1 MKLHRALLVLA
12 LLLAALPA
20 SAQKQPGPATFTVR
34 AEPIADEKAAFATVE
49 SLNVV
54 PARARIGGTV
64 VARPVRNGDAVTL
77 GQLLAVVADQKMALQ
92 MGALDAQIAGAQ
104 SQLGQAQADLAR
116 ADTLFR
122 QGSGP
127 RVTLDQARTAAEVA
141 ASTLRART
149 AEREVLRQQMTEG
162 EVLAPATGRVLD
174 VPVTRGSVVLPGDT
188 IATIAEHTYVL
199 RLRVPERHAAFLKA
213 GDPVRIDAAELDGA
227 GTLTDRAEVGRITL
241 VYPRIEDGRVVAD
254 AEAPDL
260 PDRFVGARIR
270 VWITAGTRT
279 GVVVPETFIITRF
292 GLDTVRLHRD
302 GGLIEVPVQ
311 RGQPHPTPPLPDGIE
326 ILSGLHAG
334 DELVRP

>member
-1 MKLHRALLVLA
+1 MKVHRPLFVLA
-12 LLLAALPA
+12 LLLAPLPA
-20 SAQKQPGPATFTVR
+20 FAQTPPIQPGPGGFVVR
-34 AEPIADEKAAFATVE
+34 AEPISDEKAAFATVE

-64 VARPVRNGDAVTL
+64 LARPVRNGDAVTL
-77 GQLLAVVADQKMALQ
+77 GQLLAVVVDQKIALQ

-104 SQLGQAQADLAR
+104 SQLSQAQADLAR

-141 ASTLRART
+141 TSTLRART
-149 AEREVLRQQMTEG
+149 AEREVLRQQVTEG

-213 GDPVRIDAAELDGA
+213 GDPVRIDAAELGGVA
-227 GTLTDRAEVGRITL
+227 AEVGRITL
-241 VYPRIEDGRVVAD
+241 VYPRIEEGRVVAD

-279 GVVVPETFIITRF
+279 GMVVPEAFLITRF
-292 GLDTVRLHRD
+292 GLDTVRLRRD

-311 RGQPHPTPPLPDGIE
+311 RGQPHPTPQMPDGIE
-326 ILSGLHAG
+326 ILSGLRAG
-334 DELVRP
+334 DVLVRP